1 MIVEFAGLDADAALV
16 ADLDGVGR
24 LVVRAD
30 LGAGQPRGAVLASG
44 HVPRALRRVHPVVAH
59 GDVALAARERVDSF
73 DSLIFQNLTEKKD
86 SSHPL
91 IFAKLRKQTKW
102 ASVASHG

>member
-59 GDVALAARERVDSF
+59 GDVALAERERVESVGPFIDLYFQIRWCENIENGLESF
-73 DSLIFQNLTEKKD
+73 AHYSPF
-86 SSHPL
+86 
-91 IFAKLRKQTKW
+91 
-102 ASVASHG
+102 HGQ